1 MTGKPSKP
9 VRDSKPRCVDPIK
22 LIGISLVVL
31 SLAVYIWKR
40 SSHSRAEAAGIAG
53 TAGSVELLNI
63 KWRQRSPVDRPT
75 NDDRRADTVSA
86 LDHELGAP
94 STDAE
99 VARQLSMVDPAGAG
113 WETEAFNDVVL
124 AKLKKIGKALGGAQD
139 DRLDVFDELLADDF
153 TSTLLNAAA
162 LERIDH
168 GGRLV
173 VERADGAALAAASSS
188 AMGAEQFD
196 AALGAM
202 LGAGEPRLSFKIV
215 RVRREGNVFHTQVMV
230 EALVRHADDS
240 RQTNSIWAV
249 TWSAGGMMA
258 NLRLESF
265 ERVQMQSATGAI
277 FADVS
282 TSAFAGVKSFAD
294 QFLRDNV
301 HWAGRLSVIEGTTL
315 IGHVGV
321 VVGDING
328 DGLDDLYVP
337 DGGGLP
343 NRMYVQQPDGTLR
356 DVSAESGTDW
366 LEYTPSALLVDLDD
380 DGDQDLVASTVQM
393 ILLMENDGTGK
404 FKLAG
409 ARSGAGQART
419 MCAADYDLDGDLD
432 LYICN
437 YSIPNT
443 ASGFGSP
450 GVVSSFPLPYND
462 ANNGGPNLLLENRGK
477 FRFADVTAE
486 VGLDQN
492 NTRYSL
498 SAAWEDFDQDGD
510 PDLAVAN
517 DFGRNNLYR
526 NDSGPEPGSRTFTDI
541 AATAGV
547 EDIASGMSVDWGD
560 YDRDGRSDLYISN
573 MFSSAGGRVT
583 FQRQFGSGRS
593 DTDVARFQRL
603 ARGNSLFRAGGDG
616 VFTDV
621 SEAAAVTMGR
631 WAWTSKFADFNNDGW
646 LDIIVANGFVTGKQT
661 NDL

>member
-1 MTGKPSKP
+1 MSSKSSKAGKQAKARS
-9 VRDSKPRCVDPIK
+9 VDTIK
-22 LIGISLVVL
+22 LIGILLIVASVGFFL
-31 SLAVYIWKR
+31 WKR
-40 SSHSRAEAAGIAG
+40 SSSSSSKAAGNSG
-53 TAGSVELLNI
+53 TKGEAELLNI
-63 KWRQRSPVDRPT
+63 KWRQRSPVDRPAPGAA
-75 NDDRRADTVSA
+75 ADAFSA
-86 LDHELGAP
+86 VETEAGSP

-99 VARQLSMVDPAGAG
+99 VARQLSLVDPAGAG
-113 WETEAFNDVVL
+113 WETEAFNDVAL
-124 AKLKKIGKALGGAQD
+124 AKLKQIGKALGDAEA
-139 DRLDVFDELLADDF
+139 DRLAVFDELLVDGF
-153 TSTLLNAAA
+153 TSTPLKSGA
-162 LERIDH
+162 LERIDQ
-168 GGRLV
+168 GGRII
-173 VERADGAALAAASSS
+173 VERAESASLAIASLSEMDAA
-188 AMGAEQFD
+188 QFD
-196 AALGAM
+196 TALGQL
-202 LGAGEPRLSFKIV
+202 LGSGEARLSFKIV
-215 RVRREGNVFHTQVMV
+215 RVRREGDVFHTRVMF
-230 EALVRHADDS
+230 EAFVRDGDDS
-240 RQTNSIWAV
+240 RQVNSIWTV
-249 TWSAGGMMA
+249 TWSGGRLA
-258 NLRLESF
+258 SLRVESF
-265 ERVQMQSATGAI
+265 EQVKMQSETGAI
-277 FADVS
+277 FADV
-282 TSAFAGVKSFAD
+282 TASAFAGVESFSD

-301 HWAGRLSVIEGTTL
+301 HWAGRLSVIEGTSL

-321 VVGDING
+321 VIGDING

-343 NRMYVQQPDGTLR
+343 NRMYVQKPDGTLR

-366 LEYTPSALLVDLDD
+366 LEYTPSALLLDLDN

-393 ILLMENDGTGK
+393 ILLMENDGSGK

-437 YSIPNT
+437 YAIPNT
-443 ASGFGSP
+443 ARGFGAP

-477 FRFADVTAE
+477 FQFADVTAE

-492 NTRYSL
+492 NSRYSL

-526 NDSGPEPGSRTFTDI
+526 NDRGSEPGRLSFTDI
-541 AATAGV
+541 SASAGV
-547 EDIASGMSVDWGD
+547 EDIASGMSVAWGD

-593 DTDVARFQRL
+593 EVDVANFQRL
-603 ARGNSLFRAGGDG
+603 ARGNTLFRTGGDG
-616 VFTDV
+616 TFTDV
-621 SEAAAVTMGR
+621 SEAAGVTMGR

-646 LDIIVANGFVTGKQT
+646 LDIIVGNGFVTGKKT